1 MKRVISLWL
10 PRFATDRAR
19 CRNRPDR
26 PFGLIEARGGQ
37 LLLHA
42 VDEKA
47 ERAGIRAGQTLADAR
62 AVLPDLHAAEVDPAA
77 ETRALARLAEWCGR
91 YTPWAAPG
99 GSGDAG
105 DGSVWLDV
113 TGCAHLFGG
122 ESALL
127 RDLARRVG
135 DLGFAARAAAADT
148 PGAAWAVA
156 RYGRSCSKC
165 VPRGQARDAL
175 APLPVAA
182 LRLTQSTVRDLHALG
197 LRHAG
202 DLMAMPRAALAERF
216 GREIA
221 DRLDQALGVRP
232 EPISPVA
239 PASPM
244 FAQIGFPEPVGR
256 SEDIAEALRSLASDI
271 AAALEA
277 ELRGAR
283 RLVLALYHSDGA
295 VDRFDAGTSWPSCD
309 AGHLA
314 RLFADRRIESAFG
327 IDAMTL
333 TVTASERLRPQ
344 QAAFDR
350 GGPEADVAELADRLS
365 ARFGADRVL
374 RPSPRESRIPER
386 AVELSPVTAMRPPPS
401 ASWRGGRLPPRLF
414 SPPEK
419 IEAAAGF
426 DDPPTMFRWRRQ
438 VFRIERADGPER
450 LSPEWWRPDN
460 RNAVRDYYRVEDG
473 DGRRFWIY
481 REGRSGWR
489 LHGIF
494 GRSAERAGQRPGAP
508 ERRNA
513 GSALPRQSACAPSYA
528 ELAVTTNF
536 SFLRGA
542 SHPEEFVARAA
553 ALGLSAVAVTDRN
566 TLAGVVRAHQAA
578 KEAGVQLIVGARLD
592 FEDAPPLLCFPSD
605 RAAYGRLSKL
615 ITLGRLR
622 APKGACA
629 LRLEDLAAH
638 ATGQSLVAMP
648 PDDPEDP
655 QIPGYLARLREMP
668 GTGVWVAAR
677 FRYGGG
683 DAARLWKIARLAARI
698 GAPMVA
704 INDVCMHVP
713 ERKPLLDALA
723 CIREG
728 CTIRE
733 AGFRL
738 EPNAERCLKPPEEM
752 ASLFRDY
759 PDAVRQ
765 TMEIAGRC
773 AFSLDELRYDYP
785 DEAPPGATPQAELE
799 RLVWEGAAER
809 YADGVPDDVKAQV
822 VRELELIGDLDY
834 APYFLTV
841 HDIVRFARSRSIL
854 CQGRGSAANSA
865 VCYCLG
871 ITAVDPVRMDL
882 LFERF
887 VSAARREPPDID
899 VDFEHERR
907 EEVIQYV
914 YGKYG
919 RDRAALTATV
929 IHYRAR
935 MAVREVGKAMGLSED
950 TTAAIASTVWS
961 GNGIAP
967 EQAGEAGLDPDDP
980 QLRATLR
987 LAGEL
992 TGFPRHLS
1000 QHPGGFVVTQGPL
1013 SELVPVA
1020 NAAMP
1025 DRTTIEWDKNDLDAL
1040 GILKV
1045 DVLGLG
1051 MLTCVR
1057 KGLDLLAQH
1066 YGRKLDLHQ
1075 IPADDPAVYDMLC
1088 AADSVGVF
1096 QVESRAQM
1104 TMLPR
1109 LRPRNFYDLVIE
1121 VAIVRPGPIQGDM
1134 VHPYLR
1140 RRNGE
1145 ETVEYPSPELRAVLE
1160 KTMGVPLF
1168 QEQAMRIAIVAAG
1181 FTPLEADKLR
1191 RAMATFRNAGT
1202 LDAFREKLVGG
1213 MVANGYDREF
1223 AERCFRQIE
1232 GFGEYGFP
1240 ESHAAS
1246 FALLVYVSAWLK
1258 KHYPDAFAAAIL
1270 NSQPMG
1276 FYRPAQLVR
1285 DARAHGVEVRPV
1297 DVNYSSWDNAL
1308 ERNGNACALRL
1319 GLRQVR
1325 GFSEEHATALAQ
1337 EASGRPFSSP
1347 ADLQRRAG
1355 LPTAALERLAHAD
1368 AFGSM
1373 GIGRRQGLWAA
1384 ATPAP
1389 LPLFQEARSIPKLP
1403 SMAEGEAVTRDYAFL
1418 GLSLKTHPLALLRA
1432 ELGAAVPAERLAEM
1446 KDGAAVAVAGLALMR
1461 QRPGTAS
1468 GVVFMTIEDET
1479 GVANL
1484 VVWPKIF
1491 ERYRRVVMGARLI
1504 RAAGRLQREGIVIHV
1519 IADRME
1525 DLTDRLRALADGVS
1539 SGRNPGDP
1547 GRLGK
1552 LYPSRDFR

>member
-37 LLLHA
+37 FLLHA

-62 AVLPDLHAAEVDPAA
+62 TILPEIDAAEVDPAA
-77 ETRALARLAEWCGR
+77 EARALARLAEWCGR
-91 YTPWAAPG
+91 YTPWTAPG
-99 GSGDAG
+99 GFGNVG

-113 TGCAHLFGG
+113 TGCARLFGG
-122 ESALL
+122 EPALL
-127 RDLARRVG
+127 RDLARKVG
-135 DLGFAARAAAADT
+135 DLGFSARVAAADT

-156 RYGRSCSKC
+156 RYGRSR
-165 VPRGQARDAL
+165 VERVLRGRSRDAI

-182 LRLTQSTVRDLHALG
+182 LRLTQPTVLDLHALG
-197 LRHAG
+197 LRRID
-202 DLMAMPRAALAERF
+202 DLLAMPRATLADRF
-216 GREIA
+216 GREIV
-221 DRLDQALGVRP
+221 DRLDQALGARP

-239 PASPM
+239 PAIRT
-244 FAQIGFPEPVGR
+244 FARVGFSEPVGR
-256 SEDIAEALRSLASDI
+256 SEDIAEALGNLASEI

-277 ELRGAR
+277 EARGAR
-283 RLVLALYHSDGA
+283 RLVLALHHSDGA
-295 VDRFDAGTSWPSCD
+295 VDRLAAGTSWPSCD

-314 RLFADRRIESAFG
+314 RLFAERRIESAFG
-327 IDAMTL
+327 VDAMTL
-333 TVTASERLRPQ
+333 TVAESERLRPL

-350 GGPEADVAELADRLS
+350 DGQEADVAELADRLS
-365 ARFGADRVL
+365 ARLGADRVL

-386 AVELSPVTAMRPPPS
+386 AVELSPVTAMRPPPT
-401 ASWRGGRLPPRLF
+401 ASWRDGILPLRLF
-414 SPPEK
+414 SPPEE
-419 IEAAAGF
+419 IEAAAPGF
-426 DDPPTMFRWRRQ
+426 DDPPTTFRWRRRT
-438 VFRIERADGPER
+438 FRIERADGPER
-450 LSPEWWRPDN
+450 LSPEWWRPDD
-460 RNAVRDYYRVEDG
+460 RNAVRDYYRVED
-473 DGRRFWIY
+473 DNGRRFWIY
-481 REGRSGWR
+481 RAGRSGWR

-494 GRSAERAGQRPGAP
+494 GRSAVRAVQRPNAP
-508 ERRNA
+508 
-513 GSALPRQSACAPSYA
+513 PRQSARPPPYA

-542 SHPEEFVARAA
+542 SHPEELVAKAA
-553 ALGLSAVAVTDRN
+553 ALGLSAVGVADRN

-578 KEAGVQLIVGARLD
+578 KEAGIRLIVGARLD

-605 RAAYGRLSKL
+605 RAAYGRLSQL
-615 ITLGRLR
+615 ITLGRRR

-638 ATGQSLVAMP
+638 AGGQSLVAMP

-655 QIPGYLARLREMP
+655 QILGYLARLRKMP
-668 GTGVWVAAR
+668 GAGVWAAAR

-683 DAARLWKIARLAARI
+683 DAARLRKIARLAARA
-698 GAPMVA
+698 GVPMVA
-704 INDVCMHVP
+704 INDVRMHVR

-738 EPNAERCLKPPEEM
+738 ERNAERCLKPPEEM
-752 ASLFRDY
+752 ARLFRDY

-785 DEAPPGATPQAELE
+785 DEAPSGATPQAELE

-809 YADGVPDDVKAQV
+809 YPDGVPDDVKAHV
-822 VRELELIGDLDY
+822 ARELGLIGELGY

-919 RDRAALTATV
+919 RERAALAATV

-950 TTAAIASTVWS
+950 TTAAIASTVWGWS

-967 EQAGEAGLDPDDP
+967 EQAGEAGLDPNDP

-1051 MLTCVR
+1051 MLTCIR
-1057 KGLDLLAQH
+1057 KGLDLLARH
-1066 YGRKLDLHQ
+1066 YGRKFDLHQ
-1075 IPADDPAVYDMLC
+1075 IPADDPDVYDMLC

-1145 ETVEYPSPELRAVLE
+1145 ETVDYPSQELRAVLE

-1297 DVNYSSWDNAL
+1297 DVNHSLWDNAL

-1319 GLRQVR
+1319 GLRQVK
-1325 GFSEEHATALAQ
+1325 GFSKEHATILAQ
-1337 EASGRPFSSP
+1337 EASVRPFSSP
-1347 ADLQRRAG
+1347 ADLRRRAG

-1384 ATPAP
+1384 AAPAP
-1389 LPLFQEARSIPKLP
+1389 LPLFQSNEARPIPKLP
-1403 SMAEGEAVTRDYAFL
+1403 SMAAGEAVTRDYAFL

-1446 KDGAAVAVAGLALMR
+1446 KDGAAVSVAGLALMR

-1468 GVVFMTIEDET
+1468 GVIFMTIEDET

-1491 ERYRRVVMGARLI
+1491 ERYRRVVMGSRLI

-1525 DLTDRLRALADGVS
+1525 DLTDRLRALAAGNAAS
-1539 SGRNPGDP
+1539 SGRNPGGP